1 MSDILKK
8 EDWRDVNRRFRA
20 IMRDAKLSNGF
31 RYRAITCDN
40 DIFEGR
46 LTYSSPDTA
55 ELHTE
60 TGFRSF
66 SRSNTKLILIES
78 TDNL

>member
-60 TGFRSF
+60 SGSRSF